1 MSQYNSMAKAS
12 AGKGKSDPQS
22 RINLRLT
29 LILFAMIPLI
39 VSSTAIAALTISK
52 SNKEIKTYTHDSL
65 VQVVEKVGAS
75 FDAIIV
81 KNEEI
86 LRTYATAPVLKDYLL
101 DPDNEE
107 LAAKAEQYTL
117 DYFAQLEGWEGIYL
131 ADWNSQVMTHPAPPV
146 IGRVLREGDALEQ
159 LRSAML
165 AAENG
170 VYNTGIMESP
180 ASGQTIMSL
189 YSPIL
194 ADGKPIGY
202 VGCGFYV
209 TNIAA
214 QVSEISDLHLQS
226 AYVYVVDSRGIMLHH
241 PTEEKIGQPVE
252 NEAVK
257 GLLTQIE
264 NGQHPDPDIIEYDF
278 KGTTKYAGYYIGE
291 NEHFIAVL
299 TADETDVLSGMIA
312 IQTYTVLISIICVI
326 VFTIVALLIERI
338 ISKPLIDISDS
349 LNDLS
354 SGNVN
359 AVCNAQT
366 HIKETVTILNSFN
379 SLRDALRNSMSSV
392 KKSADILN
400 ESIITVDSRT
410 GNNVESIS
418 QINMAVNEV
427 AGTSQSVA
435 ENAQIMA
442 DKASELGENI
452 ETLTNNV
459 QILHEASQSIKSA
472 NSDASD
478 CMKSV
483 LDGSN
488 ESVKA
493 MNEITAKIGETNS
506 AIGDI
511 GAAIQAIESIAS
523 QTNLL
528 SLNASIEAA
537 RAGESGRGFAVVAD
551 EIRSLADSSAESAK
565 EIKRIIENVVILSN
579 STVEISNRVFDVIK
593 KEQADIE
600 KAQQKFNVLSDS
612 VEASIGEIETIRHM
626 TGTLDNIKIELTNA
640 TTELGAISEE
650 LGASAEEVA
659 ASCETVTNSCEET
672 RSSTGDMRRIN
683 EDMSEAISF
692 FKL

>member
-1 MSQYNSMAKAS
+1 MSKYNSMAKAS
-12 AGKGKSDPQS
+12 AEKGNSSSQS

-39 VSSTAIAALTISK
+39 VSSCAIAALTITK
-52 SNKEIKTYTHDSL
+52 SNKEIKNYTHDSL
-65 VQVVEKVGAS
+65 VQVVEKVGTS
-75 FDAIIV
+75 FDTIIE
-81 KNEEI
+81 KNKEI
-86 LRTYATAPVLKDYLL
+86 LKTYATAPVLKDYLL

-117 DYFAQLEGWEGIYL
+117 DYFANLDGWEGIYL
-131 ADWNSQVMTHPAPPV
+131 ADWNSKVMTHPAQPV
-146 IGRVLREGDALEQ
+146 IGRVLREGSALEE
-159 LRSAML
+159 LRNAML
-165 AAENG
+165 NASDG

-180 ASGQTIMSL
+180 ASGQTIMSF

-194 ADGKPIGY
+194 LDGKPIGY

-214 QVSEISDLHLQS
+214 QLSEINDLHLES
-226 AYVYVVDSRGIMLHH
+226 AYIYFVDARGIMLHH

-257 GLLTQIE
+257 GLLADIE
-264 NGQHPDPDIIEYDF
+264 NGKHPDPDIIVYKF
-278 KGTTKYAGYYIGE
+278 KGVTKYAGYYIGE
-291 NEHFIAVL
+291 NEHYIAVL
-299 TADETDVLSGMIA
+299 TADEKDVLSGTLA
-312 IQTYTVLISIICVI
+312 IQTYTIVISIVCVI
-326 VFTIVALLIERI
+326 VFAIIALFIERI
-338 ISKPLIDISDS
+338 ISKPLIEISDS
-349 LNDLS
+349 LDDLS

-379 SLRDALRNSMSSV
+379 SLRDALRNSMNSV

-400 ESIITVDSRT
+400 ESILTVDNRT
-410 GNNVESIS
+410 GNNVESIT

-452 ETLTNNV
+452 EILNNNV
-459 QILHEASQSIKSA
+459 QILHEASQSIKNA
-472 NSDASD
+472 NTDASD

-493 MNEITAKIGETNS
+493 MNEITEKIGETNS

-565 EIKRIIENVVILSN
+565 EIKRIIENVVVLSN

-659 ASCETVTNSCEET
+659 ASCETVTSSCEET
-672 RSSTGDMRRIN
+672 RNSTGEMRRIN

-692 FKL
+692 FKI